1 MLYYRLVGIIIL
13 SLLLL
18 VIDFYVFQAIKVVF
32 DDRNATSTKIIYWT
46 YWILNAITLAGIFAY
61 NLLPRNGLTLTIT
74 RFMLVWAFLFY
85 LSKIFTVFFVIID
98 DLVRFGEWAYYKIM
112 GFPVKENIANTAIHP
127 NPQLIYNET
136 DSEQITRS
144 EFLNKAGLI
153 AGAAPL
159 FLSSYGILSGAHD
172 YQVHRKTLYLP
183 NLPKSF
189 DGLRFAQLSDIHSG
203 SFFNKV
209 AVKGGVEMLL
219 KEKPDVIFFTGD
231 LVNNVASEMKE
242 YVDIFNKLKAPLG
255 IYSTLGNHDYGDYV
269 IWDSE
274 QAKRKNLED
283 LKITHQQM
291 GWNLLMNESKYLEQ
305 SGDKIAILGIE
316 NWSAKGRFPKYGSLE
331 NAYKNTKEASTKILL
346 SHDPSHWRAEVL
358 DQYKDIDLML
368 AGHTHGMQFG
378 IEIGNFR
385 WSPVQYFY
393 DEWADLYTEGKQ
405 HLYVNRGFGYIGYPG
420 RIGILPE
427 ITIFELKKAS

>member
-1 MLYYRLVGIIIL
+1 MLFYRLVGIFIL
-13 SLLLL
+13 AFVLLI
-18 VIDFYVFQAIKVVF
+18 IDFYVFQAIKVVF
-32 DDRNATSTKIIYWT
+32 SDKNATSTRIIYWI
-46 YWILNAITLAGIFAY
+46 YWSLNALSILGLFAY
-61 NLLPRNGLTLTIT
+61 NLLPRNALTLSIT
-74 RFMLVWAFLFY
+74 RYIIIWAPVYY
-85 LSKIFTVFFVIID
+85 LPKLFTVFFLLID
-98 DLVRFGEWAYYKIM
+98 DLLRLGQWVYYQAV
-112 GFPVKENIANTAIHP
+112 GFPSKEVITDITTQTNSQFP
-127 NPQLIYNET
+127 VNEE
-136 DSEQITRS
+136 DKELITRS

-153 AGAAPL
+153 AGATPL
-159 FLSSYGILSGAHD
+159 LLSTYGILSGAHD

-189 DGLRFAQLSDIHSG
+189 DGFRFAQLSDIHSG

-231 LVNNVASEMKE
+231 LVNNTASEMKE
-242 YVDIFNKLKAPLG
+242 YETIFNKLKAPLG
-255 IYSTLGNHDYGDYV
+255 VYSTLGNHDYGDYV
-269 IWDSE
+269 AWDSAE
-274 QAKRKNLED
+274 AKHKNLED
-283 LKITHQQM
+283 LKATHQQM

-331 NAYKNTKEASTKILL
+331 NAHKNTEEASTKILL
-346 SHDPSHWRAEVL
+346 SHDPSHWKAEVL
-358 DQYKDIDLML
+358 EKYKDIDLML

-385 WSPVQYFY
+385 WSPVKYFY
-393 DEWADLYTEGKQ
+393 EEWADLYTEGKQ

-427 ITIFELKKAS
+427 ITIFELKKG

>member
-1 MLYYRLVGIIIL
+1 MLFYRLVGIFIL
-13 SLLLL
+13 SILLLA
-18 VIDFYVFQAIKVVF
+18 IDFYVFQAIKVVF
-32 DDRNATSTKIIYWT
+32 SDKNATSTKIIYWT
-46 YWILNAITLAGIFAY
+46 YWSLNAITIAGIFAY
-61 NLLPRNGLTLTIT
+61 NLLPRNGFTLTVT
-74 RFMLVWAFLFY
+74 RLMLVWAFMFY
-85 LSKIFTVFFVIID
+85 LSKIFTVLFVFLD
-98 DLVRFGEWAYYKIM
+98 DLLRLGQWVYYKIA
-112 GFPVKENIANTAIHP
+112 GFPVRETIIDASTQTSTQSIANEEDTE
-127 NPQLIYNET
+127 L
-136 DSEQITRS
+136 ITRS
-144 EFLNKAGLI
+144 QFLNKAGLI
-153 AGAAPL
+153 AGASPL
-159 FLSSYGILSGAHD
+159 LISSYGILSGAHD
-172 YQVHRKTLYLP
+172 YQVHKKTLYLP
-183 NLPKSF
+183 NLPSSF

-203 SFFNKV
+203 SFFNKI

-231 LVNNVASEMKE
+231 LVNNVANEMKE

-269 IWDSE
+269 MWDSE
-274 QAKRKNLED
+274 QAKHKNLED
-283 LKITHQQM
+283 LKATHRQM
-291 GWNLLMNESKYLEQ
+291 GWNLLMNEGKYLEQ

-331 NAYKNTKEASTKILL
+331 NAYQNIEEASAKILL

-358 DQYKDIDLML
+358 EKYKDIDLML

-378 IEIGNFR
+378 VEIGNFR

-405 HLYVNRGFGYIGYPG
+405 HLYVNRGFGYIGFPG

-427 ITIFELKKAS
+427 ITIFELKKG

>member
-1 MLYYRLVGIIIL
+1 MLLYRLVGIIIL
-13 SLLLL
+13 SILLLA
-18 VIDFYVFQAIKVVF
+18 IDFYVFQAIKVVF
-32 DDRNATSTKIIYWT
+32 DDRNATSTKVIYWT
-46 YWILNAITLAGIFAY
+46 FWTLNVITIAGVFAY
-61 NLLPRNGLTLTIT
+61 NLLPRNAFTLNLTRL
-74 RFMLVWAFLFY
+74 MMVWTFIFY
-85 LSKIFTVFFVIID
+85 LSKIFTVFFLLID
-98 DLVRFGEWAYYKIM
+98 DLVRLGQWVYYQVV
-112 GFPVKENIANTAIHP
+112 GFPVKETIVDTTP
-127 NPQLIYNET
+127 
-136 DSEQITRS
+136 SEVATEKDIITRS
-144 EFLNKAGLI
+144 EFLNKTALI
-153 AGAAPL
+153 AGVTPL
-159 FLSSYGILSGAHD
+159 LASSYGILSGAHD

-219 KEKPDVIFFTGD
+219 KEKPDMIFFTGD

-269 IWDSE
+269 SWDSE
-274 QAKRKNLED
+274 AAKRKNLED
-283 LKITHQQM
+283 LKATHAQM

-331 NAYKNTKEASTKILL
+331 NAYKNTDEASAKILL
-346 SHDPSHWRAEVL
+346 SHDPSHWRAEIL
-358 DQYKDIDLML
+358 EKYKDIDLML

-378 IEIGNFR
+378 VEIGNFR

-393 DEWADLYTEGKQ
+393 EEWADLYKESGQ
-405 HLYVNRGFGYIGYPG
+405 HLYVNRGFGYIGFPG

-427 ITIFELKKAS
+427 ITIFELKKV